1 MKITK
6 EKIYS
11 IIEKINEHEF
21 YNVYY
26 DSEEIKQH
34 FNVSIDDFI
43 NNCKFY
49 EYDYVSSIR
58 KYCYIITA
66 GTNNMTI
73 HIIDKDV
80 NND

>member
-6 EKIYS
+6 EEIYS
-11 IIEKINEHEF
+11 IIEKIHEHEF

-26 DSEEIKQH
+26 DTEEIKQY
-34 FNVSIDDFI
+34 FNVSIDDLII
-43 NNCKFY
+43 NSKFY
-49 EYDYVSSIR
+49 EYDYVTSIR

-80 NND
+80 KND

>member
-1 MKITK
+1 MQQNERIK
-6 EKIYS
+6 S
-11 IIEKINEHEF
+11 IIEEIHEHEN
-21 YNVYY
+21 YSVYY

-34 FNVSIDDFI
+34 FNVSIDDLI
-43 NNCKFY
+43 LHCKFY

-80 NND
+80 KND

>member
-1 MKITK
+1 MGTSNERIK
-6 EKIYS
+6 S
-11 IIEKINEHEF
+11 IIEEIHEHEN
-21 YNVYY
+21 YSVYY

-58 KYCYIITA
+58 KYCYIITV
-66 GTNNMTI
+66 GCKEWLI
-73 HIIDKDV
+73 K
-80 NND
+80 

>member
-1 MKITK
+1 MEQNERI
-6 EKIYS
+6 IS
-11 IIEKINEHEF
+11 IIEKIHELEF

-26 DSEEIKQH
+26 DSEEIKQY
-34 FNVSIDDFI
+34 FEVSIDDLII
-43 NNCKFY
+43 NSKFY
-49 EYDYVSSIR
+49 EYDYVTSIM

-80 NND
+80 KND

>member
-1 MKITK
+1 MEQNERIK
-6 EKIYS
+6 S
-11 IIEKINEHEF
+11 IIEEIYEHEH
-21 YNVYY
+21 YHVYY
-26 DSEEIKQH
+26 DSEEIEQY
-34 FNVSIDDFI
+34 FEVSIDDLII
-43 NNCKFY
+43 NSKFY

-80 NND
+80 KND